1 MWKLGCVQFAS
12 VTILWSLLLSKMIWL
27 LLNGSVV
34 IATVGTTSTVQNWK
48 ILTIPSHV
56 SNSSWNVY
64 PYDEWR
70 RRKIL
75 VFWRDAVWAK
85 IWKKCNFGKLHCLP
99 QSTAKKSTFLD
110 IFSNGVGPNRPEE
123 WIKYFKK
130 PFILVFEAILQPHS
144 YVRWRVI
151 AVQFIN
157 EA

>member
-12 VTILWSLLLSKMIWL
+12 VTILWSLPPSKMIWL

-70 RRKIL
+70 RRIIL
-75 VFWRDAVWAK
+75 VFWRDAMWAK
-85 IWKKCNFGKLHCLP
+85 IWKKLQFRE
-99 QSTAKKSTFLD
+99 TALFASKRSQKSTFLD

-130 PFILVFEAILQPHS
+130 PFILVFEAILQPPKHNKHLKLEWFFF
-144 YVRWRVI
+144 VL
-151 AVQFIN
+151 
-157 EA
+157 